1 MYFIDYRIVYSKE
14 NRSFHYV
21 NPNRFF
27 LPFSIGQGTSK
38 VSLVMPDFSFRIN
51 QQDLAWI
58 KGEAGRKKLGKKEQN
73 RKGPFFKS
81 RAIPTTTDHAKSQWT
96 FSLKSIL
103 RQFSWNWFL
112 AKIYWISCSVKM
124 KLNSNWPKLIN
135 DTIS

>member
-58 KGEAGRKKLGKKEQN
+58 KGEAGRKKLGKKEKDLFSSHVRYLQQLTMQN
-73 RKGPFFKS
+73 HSGLFPWNQFYDNFREIDFTQKY
-81 RAIPTTTDHAKSQWT
+81 TE
-96 FSLKSIL
+96 FSVPL
-103 RQFSWNWFL
+103 
-112 AKIYWISCSVKM
+112 KM